1 MGMLWKIQK
10 ICSTMGT
17 KIFEIDEEMSE
28 IIDAKVG
35 NPQNSTSKKWAN
47 FSQPW
52 NLAFFQDYIF
62 KKYVHFQSQR
72 VPKWKIAHIWQSKE
86 HTPALATC
94 QPRDE
99 SSETIPLSPSIIHM
113 SDEELG
119 CPRNYRWRII
129 AQWAKF
135 QGNLQKH

>member
-1 MGMLWKIQK
+1 MI
-10 ICSTMGT
+10 
-17 KIFEIDEEMSE
+17 
-28 IIDAKVG
+28 
-35 NPQNSTSKKWAN
+35 
-47 FSQPW
+47 
-52 NLAFFQDYIF
+52 
-62 KKYVHFQSQR
+62 
-72 VPKWKIAHIWQSKE
+72 
-86 HTPALATC
+86 TPALATC

-119 CPRNYRWRII
+119 CPGNYRWRII

>member
-1 MGMLWKIQK
+1 MHPSYGYPLICALTVVTNIQ
-10 ICSTMGT
+10 CDLYG
-17 KIFEIDEEMSE
+17 
-28 IIDAKVG
+28 G
-35 NPQNSTSKKWAN
+35 
-47 FSQPW
+47 
-52 NLAFFQDYIF
+52 
-62 KKYVHFQSQR
+62 
-72 VPKWKIAHIWQSKE
+72 
-86 HTPALATC
+86 TPALATC

-119 CPRNYRWRII
+119 CPGNFRWGII